1 MAELMLLSE
10 IADPTRFF
18 TDNLLSPEDWDC
30 ALYTGLDEV
39 AEEQTQLFR
48 CPEQDVPFDGRS
60 LDVGMDASPTEP
72 PWDSLPIFPDLQ
84 VKSEPSSPCSSSSLS
99 SESSHLSTEPFSQAP
114 GIDEVLDVKTESLAP
129 PLCLLGD
136 GPMSPFE
143 TVQIHVDPSCDGP
156 SDVQT
161 KIEPL
166 SPSSSVHSEA
176 SLLSAESPSQA
187 LVGEEVLEVKTESPG
202 PPGCLLRDVPT
213 PPFGAVQMS
222 MGPAP
227 EGSSGKILPPRKPPL
242 QPKPVMLT
250 TVPLPPTAVPPS
262 TTVLL
267 QRLVQPPP
275 GTEEGGPAVPPVVL
289 IQGALRVQ
297 PEGSSPAAPRPE
309 RKSIVPAPMPGSACP
324 PEVDVMTGEKSA
336 AKLLKRQQRMIKNR
350 ESACQSRRKK
360 KEYLQGLEAR
370 LQAVLTDNQQ
380 LRRENAAL
388 RRQLEAL
395 LTKNSELR
403 LGSGN
408 RKVVCIMVFLLFI
421 AFNFGPV
428 SISEPPS
435 APVSAPGSGEEA
447 RPRRHL
453 LAFSEQEPVHGAA
466 PRTRGS
472 PQGPEGPQ
480 PGPAGRP
487 SFRNLTS
494 FPGGAKE
501 LLLRDLDQLFLSSDC
516 RHFNR
521 TESLRL
527 ADELSGWVQRH
538 QRGRRR
544 TPPKAQE
551 RQSQLRKKLLPVK
564 PAPTRP
570 PGPPERGSVGQ
581 LQLYRHP
588 DRSQPEFLDA
598 IDRREDTF
606 YVVSFRRDHLLLPA
620 ISHNKTSRPKM
631 SLVMPAMAPNETLS
645 GRGPSGDYEEMMQIE
660 CEVMDTRV
668 IHIKTSTVP
677 PSLRKQPAPAP
688 GNATGGPLPA
698 PAAHQ
703 ASHQPLYL
711 NHP

>member
-18 TDNLLSPEDWDC
+18 TDNLLSPEDWGLRNC

-48 CPEQDVPFDGRS
+48 CPEQDVPFDRSS
-60 LDVGMDASPTEP
+60 LDVGMDVSPFEP
-72 PWDSLPIFPDLQ
+72 TWDSLPIFPDLQ

-99 SESSHLSTEPFSQAP
+99 SDSSRLSSEPFSQAP
-114 GIDEVLDVKTESLAP
+114 GIGEVQNVKTESLVP
-129 PLCLLGD
+129 PFCLLGD
-136 GPMSPFE
+136 GPTSPFG
-143 TVQIHVDPSCDGP
+143 TVQISVGPTSDDP

-161 KIEPL
+161 KIEPV
-166 SPSSSVHSEA
+166 SPSSSINSEA

-187 LVGEEVLEVKTESPG
+187 LIGEEVLEVKTESPT
-202 PPGCLLRDVPT
+202 PPGCLLPDAPT
-213 PPFGAVQMS
+213 PSFGAIQIS
-222 MGPAP
+222 MGPSP
-227 EGSSGKILPPRKPPL
+227 DGSSGKALPTRKPAL

-250 TVPLPPTAVPPS
+250 TVPLPPRAVPPS

-267 QRLVQPPP
+267 QHLVQPPP
-275 GTEEGGPAVPPVVL
+275 VSPVVL
-289 IQGALRVQ
+289 IQSAIRVQ
-297 PEGSSPAAPRPE
+297 PEGSTPPLPRPE
-309 RKSIVPAPMPGSACP
+309 RKSIVPAPMPGNSCP
-324 PEVDVMTGEKSA
+324 PEVD

-395 LTKNSELR
+395 LTKNSELK

-435 APVSAPGSGEEA
+435 APVSPRGSREESQ
-447 RPRRHL
+447 PRRHL
-453 LAFSEQEPVHGAA
+453 LEFSEQEPVHGVT
-466 PRTRGS
+466 PLQGS
-472 PQGPEGPQ
+472 SQGPEESQASPV
-480 PGPAGRP
+480 GRP
-487 SFRNLTS
+487 SFRNLTA
-494 FPGGAKE
+494 FPGSSKD
-501 LLLRDLDQLFLSSDC
+501 LLLRDLNQLFLSSDC

-538 QRGRRR
+538 QRGRRKFPQR
-544 TPPKAQE
+544 AQE
-551 RQSQLRKKLLPVK
+551 RQKSQLWKNSPPVK
-564 PAPTRP
+564 AVPTRAP
-570 PGPPERGSVGQ
+570 RPPEWGSVGQ

-677 PSLRKQPAPAP
+677 PSLRKQPVPTP
-688 GNATGGPLPA
+688 GNATRGPLPA
-698 PAAHQ
+698 PAASQAHQ

>member
-18 TDNLLSPEDWDC
+18 TDNLLSPEDWGLQNST
-30 ALYTGLDEV
+30 LYSGLDEV

-48 CPEQDVPFDGRS
+48 CPEQDVPFDGSS
-60 LDVGMDASPTEP
+60 LDVGMDVSPPEP
-72 PWDSLPIFPDLQ
+72 PWELLPIFPDLQ

-99 SESSHLSTEPFSQAP
+99 SESSRLSTEPSSEAL
-114 GIDEVLDVKTESLAP
+114 GVGEVLHVKTESLAP

-136 GPMSPFE
+136 DPTSSFE
-143 TVQIHVDPSCDGP
+143 TVQINVVPTSDDS

-161 KIEPL
+161 KIEPV
-166 SPSSSVHSEA
+166 SPCSSINSEA
-176 SLLSAESPSQA
+176 SLLSADSSSQA
-187 LVGEEVLEVKTESPG
+187 FIGEEVLEVKTESLSPS
-202 PPGCLLRDVPT
+202 GCLLWDVPA
-213 PPFGAVQMS
+213 PSLGAVQIS
-222 MGPAP
+222 MGPSP
-227 EGSSGKILPPRKPPL
+227 DGSSGKALPTRKPPL
-242 QPKPVMLT
+242 QPKPVVLT
-250 TVPLPPTAVPPS
+250 TVPVPPRAVPPS

-267 QRLVQPPP
+267 QPLVQPPP
-275 GTEEGGPAVPPVVL
+275 VSPVVL
-289 IQGALRVQ
+289 IQGAIRVQ
-297 PEGSSPAAPRPE
+297 PEGPAPSLPRPE
-309 RKSIVPAPMPGSACP
+309 RKSIVPAPMPGNSCP
-324 PEVDVMTGEKSA
+324 PEVD

-370 LQAVLTDNQQ
+370 LQAVLADNQQ

-388 RRQLEAL
+388 RRRLEAL
-395 LTKNSELR
+395 LAENSELK

-435 APVSAPGSGEEA
+435 APISPWMNKGEPQ
-447 RPRRHL
+447 PRRHL
-453 LAFSEQEPVHGAA
+453 LGFSEQEPVHGVE
-466 PRTRGS
+466 PLQGS
-472 PQGPEGPQ
+472 SQGPKEPQ
-480 PGPAGRP
+480 PSPTDQP
-487 SFRNLTS
+487 SF
-494 FPGGAKE
+494 
-501 LLLRDLDQLFLSSDC
+501 
-516 RHFNR
+516 
-521 TESLRL
+521 RL

-538 QRGRRR
+538 QRGRRKIPQR
-544 TPPKAQE
+544 AQE
-551 RQSQLRKKLLPVK
+551 RQSQPRKKSPPVK
-564 PAPTRP
+564 AVPIQP
-570 PGPPERGSVGQ
+570 PGPPERDSVGQ

-588 DRSQPEFLDA
+588 DRSQPAFLDA

-645 GRGPSGDYEEMMQIE
+645 GRGAPGDYEEMMQIE

-677 PSLRKQPAPAP
+677 PSLRKQPSPPP

-698 PAAHQ
+698 SAASQAHQ

>member
-18 TDNLLSPEDWDC
+18 TDNLLSPEDWGVQNST
-30 ALYTGLDEV
+30 LYSGLEEV

-48 CPEQDVPFDGRS
+48 CVEQDVPFDSSS
-60 LDVGMDASPTEP
+60 LDVGMDVSPPEP
-72 PWDSLPIFPDLQ
+72 PWDPLPIFPDLQ

-99 SESSHLSTEPFSQAP
+99 SESSHLSTEPSSQVP
-114 GIDEVLDVKTESLAP
+114 GVGEVLNVKTESLAP

-136 GPMSPFE
+136 DPASPFE
-143 TVQIHVDPSCDGP
+143 TVQITVGSASDDPSDI
-156 SDVQT
+156 QT
-161 KIEPL
+161 KVEPA
-166 SPSSSVHSEA
+166 SPSSSVNSEA
-176 SLLSAESPSQA
+176 SLLSADSPSQA
-187 LVGEEVLEVKTESPG
+187 FVGEEVLEVKTESPS
-202 PPGCLLRDVPT
+202 PPGCLLWDVPA
-213 PPFGAVQMS
+213 PSLGAVQIS
-222 MGPAP
+222 MGPSP
-227 EGSSGKILPPRKPPL
+227 DSSSGKAPAARKPPL
-242 QPKPVMLT
+242 QPKPVVLT
-250 TVPLPPTAVPPS
+250 TVQVPPRAGPPN

-267 QRLVQPPP
+267 QPLVQQ
-275 GTEEGGPAVPPVVL
+275 PAVSPVVL
-289 IQGALRVQ
+289 IQGAIRVQ
-297 PEGSSPAAPRPE
+297 PEGPAPAVPRPE
-309 RKSIVPAPMPGSACP
+309 RKSIVPAPMPGNACP
-324 PEVDVMTGEKSA
+324 PEVD

-370 LQAVLTDNQQ
+370 LQAVLADNQQ

-388 RRQLEAL
+388 RRRLEAL
-395 LTKNSELR
+395 LAENSELK

-428 SISEPPS
+428 SISEPPP
-435 APVSAPGSGEEA
+435 APISRMSREE
-447 RPRRHL
+447 PRSQRRL
-453 LAFSEQEPVHGAA
+453 LEFSEQGPAHGVEPLPEAA
-466 PRTRGS
+466 
-472 PQGPEGPQ
+472 QGPKEQQ
-480 PGPAGRP
+480 PSPAGRP
-487 SFRNLTS
+487 SFRNLTA
-494 FPGGAKE
+494 FPGGTKE
-501 LLLRDLDQLFLSSDC
+501 LLLRDLDQLFLASDC

-538 QRGRRR
+538 QRGRRKIPQR
-544 TPPKAQE
+544 AQE
-551 RQSQLRKKLLPVK
+551 RQKSQLRKKSPPVR
-564 PAPTRP
+564 PVPTQP
-570 PGPPERGSVGQ
+570 PGPPERDPVGQ

-588 DRSQPEFLDA
+588 GRSQPEFLDA

-645 GRGPSGDYEEMMQIE
+645 GRGPPGDYEEMMQIE

-677 PSLRKQPAPAP
+677 PSLRKQPSPTP
-688 GNATGGPLPA
+688 GNTTGAPLPA
-698 PAAHQ
+698 SAASQAGQ

>member
-1 MAELMLLSE
+1 MKWRRSRRSYSVAPSRMSRLTFLP
-10 IADPTRFF
+10 D
-18 TDNLLSPEDWDC
+18 DC
-30 ALYTGLDEV
+30 SHL
-39 AEEQTQLFR
+39 Q
-48 CPEQDVPFDGRS
+48 FDGRS
-60 LDVGMDASPTEP
+60 LDVGMDVSPPEP

-84 VKSEPSSPCSSSSLS
+84 VKFEPSSPCSSSSLS

-114 GIDEVLDVKTESLAP
+114 GIGEVLDVKTESLAP

-136 GPMSPFE
+136 GPTSPFE
-143 TVQIHVDPSCDGP
+143 TVQIHVGPSSDGP

-166 SPSSSVHSEA
+166 SPPSSVHSEP
-176 SLLSAESPSQA
+176 SLLSAEAPSQA
-187 LVGEEVLEVKTESPG
+187 LVGEEVLEVKTEPTT

-213 PPFGAVQMS
+213 PPFGAAQMS
-222 MGPAP
+222 MGLAP
-227 EGSSGKILPPRKPPL
+227 EDSSGKALPTRKPPL

-250 TVPLPPTAVPPS
+250 TVPLPPRAVPPS

-275 GTEEGGPAVPPVVL
+275 VSPVVL
-289 IQGALRVQ
+289 IQGALRAQ
-297 PEGSSPAAPRPE
+297 PEGSGPAAPRPE
-309 RKSIVPAPMPGSACP
+309 RKSIIPAPTPGTARP
-324 PEVDVMTGEKSA
+324 PEVD

-380 LRRENAAL
+380 LRRENATL

-453 LAFSEQEPVHGAA
+453 LAFSEQERVHGAA
-466 PRTRGS
+466 PPTRGS
-472 PQGPEGPQ
+472 SQGPEGPQ

-487 SFRNLTS
+487 SFRNLTT

-538 QRGRRR
+538 QRGRRKTSPR
-544 TPPKAQE
+544 ARE
-551 RQSQLRKKLLPVK
+551 RQKSQLRKKLLPVK
-564 PAPTRP
+564 PIPTRP

-645 GRGPSGDYEEMMQIE
+645 GRAPSGDYEEMMQIE
-660 CEVMDTRV
+660 CEVMGTRV

-698 PAAHQ
+698 PAD
-703 ASHQPLYL
+703 HQPLYL

>member
-1 MAELMLLSE
+1 MVDLNTGYYISQ
-10 IADPTRFF
+10 
-18 TDNLLSPEDWDC
+18 
-30 ALYTGLDEV
+30 ALYHWNLFGACAWRSGTVWKLLPAAVLPLGPPTQSSASVDSRAQHPDSTLYSGLDEV

-48 CPEQDVPFDGRS
+48 CPEQDVPFDGSS
-60 LDVGMDASPTEP
+60 LDVGMDVSPPEP
-72 PWDSLPIFPDLQ
+72 PWELLPIFPDLQ

-99 SESSHLSTEPFSQAP
+99 SESSRLSTEPSSEAL
-114 GIDEVLDVKTESLAP
+114 GVGEVLHVKTESLAP

-136 GPMSPFE
+136 DPTSSFE
-143 TVQIHVDPSCDGP
+143 TVQINVVPTSDDS

-161 KIEPL
+161 KIEPV
-166 SPSSSVHSEA
+166 SPCSSINSEA
-176 SLLSAESPSQA
+176 SLLSADSSSQA
-187 LVGEEVLEVKTESPG
+187 FIGEEVLEVKTESLSPS
-202 PPGCLLRDVPT
+202 GCLLWDVPA
-213 PPFGAVQMS
+213 PSLGAVQIS
-222 MGPAP
+222 MGPSP
-227 EGSSGKILPPRKPPL
+227 DGSSGKALPTRKPPL
-242 QPKPVMLT
+242 QPKPVVLT
-250 TVPLPPTAVPPS
+250 TVPVPPRAVPPS

-267 QRLVQPPP
+267 QPLVQPPP
-275 GTEEGGPAVPPVVL
+275 VSPVVL
-289 IQGALRVQ
+289 IQGAIRVQ
-297 PEGSSPAAPRPE
+297 PEGPAPSLPRPE
-309 RKSIVPAPMPGSACP
+309 RKSIVPAPMPGNSCP
-324 PEVDVMTGEKSA
+324 PEVD

-370 LQAVLTDNQQ
+370 LQAVLADNQQ

-388 RRQLEAL
+388 RRRLEAL
-395 LTKNSELR
+395 LAENSELK

-435 APVSAPGSGEEA
+435 APISPWMNKGEPQ
-447 RPRRHL
+447 PRRHL
-453 LAFSEQEPVHGAA
+453 LGFSEQEPVHGVE
-466 PRTRGS
+466 PLQGS
-472 PQGPEGPQ
+472 SQGPKEPQ
-480 PGPAGRP
+480 PSPTDQP
-487 SFRNLTS
+487 SF
-494 FPGGAKE
+494 
-501 LLLRDLDQLFLSSDC
+501 
-516 RHFNR
+516 
-521 TESLRL
+521 RL

-538 QRGRRR
+538 QRGRRKIPQR
-544 TPPKAQE
+544 AQE
-551 RQSQLRKKLLPVK
+551 RQKSQPRKKSPPVK
-564 PAPTRP
+564 AVPIQP
-570 PGPPERGSVGQ
+570 PGPPERDSVGQ

-588 DRSQPEFLDA
+588 DRSQPAFLDA

-645 GRGPSGDYEEMMQIE
+645 GRGAPGDYEEMMQIE

-677 PSLRKQPAPAP
+677 PSLRKQPSPPP

-698 PAAHQ
+698 SAASQAHQ

>member
-18 TDNLLSPEDWDC
+18 TDNLLSPEDWDST
-30 ALYTGLDEV
+30 LYSGLDEV

-48 CPEQDVPFDGRS
+48 CPEQDVPFDGSS
-60 LDVGMDASPTEP
+60 LDVGMDVSPSEP
-72 PWDSLPIFPDLQ
+72 PWELLPIFPDLQ

-99 SESSHLSTEPFSQAP
+99 SESSRLSTEPSSEAL
-114 GIDEVLDVKTESLAP
+114 GVGEVLHVKTESLAP

-136 GPMSPFE
+136 DPTSSFE
-143 TVQIHVDPSCDGP
+143 TVQINVIPTSDDS

-161 KIEPL
+161 KIEPV
-166 SPSSSVHSEA
+166 SPCSSVNSEA
-176 SLLSAESPSQA
+176 SLLSADSSSQA
-187 LVGEEVLEVKTESPG
+187 FIGEEVLEVKTESLSPS
-202 PPGCLLRDVPT
+202 GCLLWDVPA
-213 PPFGAVQMS
+213 PSLGAVQIS
-222 MGPAP
+222 MGPSLD
-227 EGSSGKILPPRKPPL
+227 GSSGKALPTRKPPL
-242 QPKPVMLT
+242 QPKPVVLT
-250 TVPLPPTAVPPS
+250 TVPMPSRAVPPS

-267 QRLVQPPP
+267 QSLVQPPP
-275 GTEEGGPAVPPVVL
+275 VSPVVL
-289 IQGALRVQ
+289 IQGAIRVQ
-297 PEGSSPAAPRPE
+297 PEGPAPSLPRPE
-309 RKSIVPAPMPGSACP
+309 RKSIVPAPMPGNSCP
-324 PEVDVMTGEKSA
+324 PEVD

-370 LQAVLTDNQQ
+370 LQAVLADNQQ

-388 RRQLEAL
+388 RRRLEAL
-395 LTKNSELR
+395 LAENSELK

-435 APVSAPGSGEEA
+435 APISPRMNKGEPQ
-447 RPRRHL
+447 PRRHL
-453 LAFSEQEPVHGAA
+453 LGFSEQEPVQGVE
-466 PRTRGS
+466 PLQGS
-472 PQGPEGPQ
+472 SQGPKEPQ
-480 PGPAGRP
+480 PSPTDQP
-487 SFRNLTS
+487 SFSNLTA

-538 QRGRRR
+538 QRGRRKIPQR
-544 TPPKAQE
+544 AQE
-551 RQSQLRKKLLPVK
+551 RQKSQPRKKSPPVK
-564 PAPTRP
+564 AVPIQP
-570 PGPPERGSVGQ
+570 PGPPERDSVGQ

-588 DRSQPEFLDA
+588 DRSQPAFLDA

-645 GRGPSGDYEEMMQIE
+645 GRGAPGDYEEMMQIE

-677 PSLRKQPAPAP
+677 PSLRKQPSPTP
-688 GNATGGPLPA
+688 GNATGGPLPVSA
-698 PAAHQ
+698 ASQAHQ

>member
-18 TDNLLSPEDWDC
+18 TDNLLSPEDWDST
-30 ALYTGLDEV
+30 LYTGLDEV

-48 CPEQDVPFDGRS
+48 CQEQDVPFDSSS
-60 LDVGMDASPTEP
+60 LDVVMDATPPEP
-72 PWDSLPIFPDLQ
+72 PWDLLPIFPDLQ
-84 VKSEPSSPCSSSSLS
+84 VKSEPSSPCSSSSIS
-99 SESSHLSTEPFSQAP
+99 SESSRLSTEPSSQAL
-114 GIDEVLDVKTESLAP
+114 GVGEVLHVKTESLAP
-129 PLCLLGD
+129 SLCLLGD
-136 GPMSPFE
+136 DPDPTSSFE
-143 TVQIHVDPSCDGP
+143 TIQVNVGRTSDDP
-156 SDVQT
+156 SDVHT
-161 KIEPL
+161 KIEPV
-166 SPSSSVHSEA
+166 SPSSSINSEA
-176 SLLSAESPSQA
+176 SLLSADSSNQA
-187 LVGEEVLEVKTESPG
+187 CTGEEVLEVKTESPS
-202 PPGCLLRDVPT
+202 PPGCLLWDVPA
-213 PPFGAVQMS
+213 PSLGAVQIS
-222 MGPAP
+222 MGPCP
-227 EGSSGKILPPRKPPL
+227 EGSSGKAPPTRKPPL
-242 QPKPVMLT
+242 QPKPVVLT
-250 TVPLPPTAVPPS
+250 TVPMPPRAVPPS

-267 QRLVQPPP
+267 QPLVQPPP
-275 GTEEGGPAVPPVVL
+275 VSPVVL
-289 IQGALRVQ
+289 IQGAIRVQ
-297 PEGSSPAAPRPE
+297 AEGPTPAVPRPE
-309 RKSIVPAPMPGSACP
+309 RKSIVPAPTPGNSCP
-324 PEVDVMTGEKSA
+324 PEVD

-370 LQAVLTDNQQ
+370 LQAVLADNQQ

-388 RRQLEAL
+388 RRRLEAL
-395 LTKNSELR
+395 LAENSKLKLE
-403 LGSGN
+403 SGN

-421 AFNFGPV
+421 TFNFGPV
-428 SISEPPS
+428 
-435 APVSAPGSGEEA
+435 
-447 RPRRHL
+447 
-453 LAFSEQEPVHGAA
+453 
-466 PRTRGS
+466 
-472 PQGPEGPQ
+472 
-480 PGPAGRP
+480 
-487 SFRNLTS
+487 RNLTA

-538 QRGRRR
+538 QRGRRKIPQR
-544 TPPKAQE
+544 AHEGQK
-551 RQSQLRKKLLPVK
+551 SQLWKKSPLVK
-564 PAPTRP
+564 AVPTRP
-570 PGPPERGSVGQ
+570 PGPPERDSVGQ

-645 GRGPSGDYEEMMQIE
+645 GRGAPGDYEEMMQIE

-677 PSLRKQPAPAP
+677 PSLRKQPSPTP
-688 GNATGGPLPA
+688 GNATGGPLPGSA
-698 PAAHQ
+698 ASQAHQ

>member
-1 MAELMLLSE
+1 MAGGREGKMAELMLLSE

-18 TDNLLSPEDWDC
+18 TDNLLSPEDWDST
-30 ALYTGLDEV
+30 LYTGLDDV

-48 CPEQDVPFDGRS
+48 CPEQDVPFGSSS
-60 LDVGMDASPTEP
+60 LDVGMDVSPPEP
-72 PWDSLPIFPDLQ
+72 PWDPLPIFPDLQ

-99 SESSHLSTEPFSQAP
+99 SESSRLSTEPSSQVPAV
-114 GIDEVLDVKTESLAP
+114 GEVLVVKTESLAP

-136 GPMSPFE
+136 DPTSPFE
-143 TVQIHVDPSCDGP
+143 TVQINVGPTSDDP

-161 KIEPL
+161 KLEPV
-166 SPSSSVHSEA
+166 SPSSSINSEA
-176 SLLSAESPSQA
+176 SLLSAESPNQGFI
-187 LVGEEVLEVKTESPG
+187 GEEVLEVKTESPS
-202 PPGCLLRDVPT
+202 PQGCLLRDVLG
-213 PPFGAVQMS
+213 PPLGGVQIS
-222 MGPAP
+222 MGPSSD
-227 EGSSGKILPPRKPPL
+227 GSLGKALPTRKPPL
-242 QPKPVMLT
+242 QPKPVVIT
-250 TVPLPPTAVPPS
+250 TVPMPPRAVPPS
-262 TTVLL
+262 TTILL
-267 QRLVQPPP
+267 QPLVQPPP
-275 GTEEGGPAVPPVVL
+275 VSPVVL
-289 IQGALRVQ
+289 IQGAIRVQ
-297 PEGSSPAAPRPE
+297 PEGPAPPAPRPE
-309 RKSIVPAPMPGSACP
+309 RKSIVPAPMPGNSCP
-324 PEVDVMTGEKSA
+324 PEVD

-370 LQAVLTDNQQ
+370 LQAVLADNQQ
-380 LRRENAAL
+380 LRRENVAL
-388 RRQLEAL
+388 RRRLEAL
-395 LTKNSELR
+395 LAENSELK

-428 SISEPPS
+428 SISDPPP
-435 APVSAPGSGEEA
+435 APISPRMSGEEP

-453 LAFSEQEPVHGAA
+453 LEFSAQEPVHGVE
-466 PRTRGS
+466 PLQGSSLGPEEPQPS
-472 PQGPEGPQ
+472 PQ
-480 PGPAGRP
+480 GRP
-487 SFRNLTS
+487 SFRNLTA
-494 FPGGAKE
+494 FPGGSAKE

-538 QRGRRR
+538 QRGRRKIPQR
-544 TPPKAQE
+544 AQE
-551 RQSQLRKKLLPVK
+551 RQKSQLWKKSPPVK
-564 PAPTRP
+564 AVPTQT
-570 PGPPERGSVGQ
+570 PGPPERDSVGQ

-645 GRGPSGDYEEMMQIE
+645 GRGAPGDYEEMMQIE

-677 PSLRKQPAPAP
+677 PSLRKQPSSTP

-698 PAAHQ
+698 SAAGQARQ

>member
-30 ALYTGLDEV
+30 TLYTGLDEV

-48 CPEQDVPFDGRS
+48 CPEKDVPFGS
-60 LDVGMDASPTEP
+60 SILDVGMDVSPPEP
-72 PWDSLPIFPDLQ
+72 PWDPLPIFPDLQ
-84 VKSEPSSPCSSSSLS
+84 VKSEPSSPCSNSSLS
-99 SESSHLSTEPFSQAP
+99 SESSHHSTEPSSQTP
-114 GIDEVLDVKTESLAP
+114 GVGEVLVVKIESLAP

-136 GPMSPFE
+136 DPTSLIE
-143 TVQIHVDPSCDGP
+143 TVQINVGPTSDDP

-161 KIEPL
+161 KTEPV
-166 SPSSSVHSEA
+166 SPSSSVNSEA
-176 SLLSAESPSQA
+176 SLFSADSPNQA
-187 LVGEEVLEVKTESPG
+187 FIGEEILEVKTEYPAPQGCLLQDVPG
-202 PPGCLLRDVPT
+202 PPL
-213 PPFGAVQMS
+213 GAVQIRV
-222 MGPAP
+222 GPSSD
-227 EGSSGKILPPRKPPL
+227 GSSGKALPARKLPL
-242 QPKPVMLT
+242 QPKPVAIT
-250 TVPLPPTAVPPS
+250 TVPVPPS
-262 TTVLL
+262 TMPLSTAVLL
-267 QRLVQPPP
+267 QPLVQPPP
-275 GTEEGGPAVPPVVL
+275 VSPVVL
-289 IQGALRVQ
+289 IQGAIQVQ
-297 PEGSSPAAPRPE
+297 PEGPAPAAPRPE
-309 RKSIVPAPMPGSACP
+309 RKSIVPAPMPGNSCP
-324 PEVDVMTGEKSA
+324 PEVD

-360 KEYLQGLEAR
+360 KEYLQGLESR
-370 LQAVLTDNQQ
+370 LQAVLADNQQ

-388 RRQLEAL
+388 RRRLEILWAE
-395 LTKNSELR
+395 NSELK

-428 SISEPPS
+428 SIVEPPS
-435 APVSAPGSGEEA
+435 ATVSPWMSGEEH
-447 RPRRHL
+447 RPQRHL
-453 LAFSEQEPVHGAA
+453 LEFSAQLPIHGVEPLQ
-466 PRTRGS
+466 GS
-472 PQGPEGPQ
+472 SEGPKES
-480 PGPAGRP
+480 RP
-487 SFRNLTS
+487 SREVQASFRNLTA
-494 FPGGAKE
+494 FPGGTKE

-538 QRGRRR
+538 QRGRRKMPR
-544 TPPKAQE
+544 GGQE
-551 RQSQLRKKLLPVK
+551 RQKSQRQKNLPPVK
-564 PAPTRP
+564 AVPTQP
-570 PGPPERGSVGQ
+570 PGPPERDSVGQ
-581 LQLYRHP
+581 LQLYRRP

-645 GRGPSGDYEEMMQIE
+645 GQGALGDYEEMMQIE

-677 PSLRKQPAPAP
+677 PSLRKQPSSTP

-698 PAAHQ
+698 SAASQAHQ
-703 ASHQPLYL
+703 ATHQPIYL